1 MPAPA
6 SDRHMPDP
14 AGSRRSVPGNRLEDL
29 FETHHRALLA
39 YAARRTPSLADAED
53 VVADVFLVAWR
64 RLDDVP
70 EGDGA
75 LPWLYGVARKTIG
88 NQRRGLFRRGRLQHR
103 LEQTAERP
111 TPATPTGSEPALAA
125 LERLRESDR
134 ELLRLVAWEEL
145 SHAEIAAML
154 GISVNAVTIRLHR
167 ARARFEEALVK
178 GPGGWRTWLSVK
190 GSPSRRPSREEP

>member
-1 MPAPA
+1 
-6 SDRHMPDP
+6 MPDP
-14 AGSRRSVPGNRLEDL
+14 AGSRPIVPGDRFEHL
-29 FETHHRALLA
+29 FEAHHRALLA
-39 YAARRTPSLADAED
+39 YAARRCPSVTDAED

-70 EGDGA
+70 AGDTA
-75 LPWLYGVARKTIG
+75 LPWLYGVARRTIT
-88 NQRRGLFRRGRLQHR
+88 NQRRSTKRRTNLQAR

-111 TPATPTGSEPALAA
+111 VADATPDTEPALDA
-125 LERLRESDR
+125 LARLKADDQ

-154 GISVNAVTIRLHR
+154 GISVNAVAIRLHR
-167 ARARFEEALVK
+167 ARARFEQALVK
-178 GPGGWRTWLSVK
+178 GPSRWRTWLSVK

>member
-1 MPAPA
+1 
-6 SDRHMPDP
+6 MPDA
-14 AGSRRSVPGNRLEDL
+14 AGSRRSVPGDRLESL
-29 FETHHRALLA
+29 FEAHHRALLA
-39 YAARRTPSLADAED
+39 YAARRTPTLTDAED
-53 VVADVFLVAWR
+53 VVAEVFLVAWR

-88 NQRRGLFRRGRLQHR
+88 NQRRGRFRRRRLQER

-111 TPATPTGSEPALAA
+111 TQPAAAPSGAEPVLAV
-125 LERLRESDR
+125 LDRLSESDR

-145 SHAEIAAML
+145 SHAEIAAVL
-154 GISVNAVTIRLHR
+154 GISVNAVAIRLHR
-167 ARARFEEALVK
+167 ARAKLEQALVK

-190 GSPSRRPSREEP
+190 GSQSRRPSREEP